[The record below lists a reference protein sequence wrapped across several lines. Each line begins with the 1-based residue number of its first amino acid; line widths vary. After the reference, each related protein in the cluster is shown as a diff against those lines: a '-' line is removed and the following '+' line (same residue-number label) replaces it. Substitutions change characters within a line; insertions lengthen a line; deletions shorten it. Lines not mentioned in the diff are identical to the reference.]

1 MEIFLYIFFL
11 LFSEELKIYLLFFSI
26 CIEIFFKRVRIPRV
40 LFIMFAIDSTGLEFY
55 FAKIVSASRTK
66 NSQYPYFFFFFLN
79 IRPIMES
86 KIETISKISTIVE
99 RRNFKCSRV
108 ILYNTAKRRTR
119 MKRKREKWENG
130 KIKTAF
136 AEKGR
141 NAWTFSASFEHRGPL
156 EKFSAGWFSTSLP

>member
-1 MEIFLYIFFL
+1 MEKKFCSSKQYVNILYKRISNFYSSLWKFFFIFFFL

-66 NSQYPYFFFFFLN
+66 NSQYPYFFFFLN

-141 NAWTFSASFEHRGPL
+141 NA
-156 EKFSAGWFSTSLP
+156 